1 MTDFQKFKK
10 LYKDFGIILKTEKIN
25 KVFILIL
32 SPTKSS
38 KFVGCFSSGS
48 EIVFDLKGKF
58 LSQSFY
64 E

>member
-10 LYKDFGIILKTEKIN
+10 LYKGFGIILKTEKIN
-25 KVFILIL
+25 KVFVLKL
-32 SPTKSS
+32 STNEFF
-38 KFVGCFSSGS
+38 KFCGSPGSGS
-48 EIVFDLKGKF
+48 EIVFNLKGKF